1 MKNVVIII
9 LLSLLTG
16 LVAAK
21 EYREYNER
29 AAAEMEEKRR
39 QYWDRRSGLIDGII
53 YKHSGLIWKACQE
66 INKTAIGNKWC
77 GRVMDDKPQQ
87 IKDILT
93 AELKALNEFNR
104 DNPLPEW
111 IEQ

>member
-29 AAAEMEEKRR
+29 AAAELEEKRR
-39 QYWDRRSGLIDGII
+39 QYWARRDRIMEDIM
-53 YKHSGLIWKACQE
+53 YDHSRLIWKACQQ
-66 INKTAIGNKWC
+66 INTRGHWC
-77 GRVMDDKPQQ
+77 GRGMKDKPQQ
-87 IKDILT
+87 IKDILS

-104 DNPLPEW
+104 DNPHPDW